1 VETAKGA
8 TEVPLV
14 PEKNAGLGE
23 RAQRGQGQE
32 HAHKNNA
39 PGRVLRDGQSQLP
52 APERV
57 PLAGQRQDDGHGTA
71 SKKFERP
78 GETRL
83 AMTAPPRVEPL
94 LKPAVSVTPIQY
106 ADRMPAV
113 VPPSAAERPAVPPA
127 TMPAPAPS
135 TPPPV
140 APTPSHNPAA
150 RHLKEVVHALR
161 VEHAPRSALDL
172 LDRHASELAGNAF
185 AEEALLLRVEAML
198 ALRQQPEALRL
209 LDGMSLSQVASSS
222 VLLVTRGQLR
232 ANANRCTEAVA
243 DFDLVLTRALRPSKQ
258 ALQGRAQCKQ
268 KLGDALGAK
277 ADLERLNREFP
288 EAGQSTR

>member
-1 VETAKGA
+1 
-8 TEVPLV
+8 
-14 PEKNAGLGE
+14 
-23 RAQRGQGQE
+23 
-32 HAHKNNA
+32 
-39 PGRVLRDGQSQLP
+39 
-52 APERV
+52 
-57 PLAGQRQDDGHGTA
+57 
-71 SKKFERP
+71 
-78 GETRL
+78 
-83 AMTAPPRVEPL
+83 
-94 LKPAVSVTPIQY
+94 
-106 ADRMPAV
+106 
-113 VPPSAAERPAVPPA
+113 
-127 TMPAPAPS
+127 MPAPVPS

-140 APTPSHNPAA
+140 APAPSHNPAA

-198 ALRQQPEALRL
+198 MLGQQAETLRL
-209 LDGMSLSQVASSS
+209 LDGLSLTQTASST
-222 VLLVTRGQLR
+222 VLLATRGQLR
-232 ANANRCTEAVA
+232 ANADRCAEAVT

-288 EAGQSTR
+288 GTGLGTR